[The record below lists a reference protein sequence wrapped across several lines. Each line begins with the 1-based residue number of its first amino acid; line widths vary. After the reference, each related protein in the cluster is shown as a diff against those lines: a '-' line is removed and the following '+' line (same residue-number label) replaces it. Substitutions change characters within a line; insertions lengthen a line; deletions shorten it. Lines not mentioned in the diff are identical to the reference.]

1 MVMTSGNPFHIQ
13 VNTTDGNA
21 SSLLPSQDM
30 LAEMIPSDFSISFK
44 TPYMGFM
51 IQVNKRAMTASGKSH
66 GSMKM
71 TLNTVLPL
79 NSLFN
84 KVARI
89 KPRTKCPITTNIMN
103 SNVSSTDL

>member
-1 MVMTSGNPFHIQ
+1 
-13 VNTTDGNA
+13 
-21 SSLLPSQDM
+21 
-30 LAEMIPSDFSISFK
+30 
-44 TPYMGFM
+44 
-51 IQVNKRAMTASGKSH
+51 
-66 GSMKM
+66 M

-89 KPRTKCPITTNIMN
+89 KPRIKCPITTNIMN